1 MRAFKFALGIV
12 CLHFF
17 AATANAADAPLAGTA
32 SIVAGAVS
40 ARSVKGESRLLSK
53 GDAVYSGD
61 RILTGAAGYVRLGFL
76 DGGAMVLRP
85 NTEFAI
91 EDFRFTLGNVEP
103 PVQVVTPPPAS
114 PVAKASTPA
123 PGLQIGQQGE
133 VGNRAFFRLVRGGL
147 RAVSGL
153 VGKINR
159 EEYGVRTP
167 VATIGIRGTAFTTV
181 FCDAV
186 CAADATVQ
194 GSLPAGESALG
205 GTISAVDQGSISVVS
220 AAGNTAT
227 VNASQFM
234 LTTASG
240 LNISLP
246 ALPGFLSAES
256 WLNAAQQGAAA
267 PSAASP
273 AAAATQGAA
282 TTSSLASATLSTV
295 PTVASLAAAVAA
307 TAAALALEAE
317 DTSSGTTTSPS
328 ATSTRLT
335 GSGN

>member
-1 MRAFKFALGIV
+1 MRAFKFALGIF
-12 CLHFF
+12 CLPFL
-17 AATANAADAPLAGTA
+17 AATSSAADAPLAGTA

-40 ARSVKGESRLLSK
+40 ALSVKGESRLLGK

-76 DGGAMVLRP
+76 DGGSMVLRP

-91 EDFRFTLGNVEP
+91 EDFRFTPGNVEP
-103 PVQVVTPPPAS
+103 PVQVVPPPAN
-114 PVAKASTPA
+114 PVAKAATPVPA
-123 PGLQIGQQGE
+123 LQIGQQGE

-159 EEYGVRTP
+159 EEYGVRTA
-167 VATIGIRGTAFTTV
+167 VATIGIRGTAFSTV

-194 GSLPAGESALG
+194 GSLPAGEAALG
-205 GTISAVDQGSISVVS
+205 GTISAVEQGSISVAS

-246 ALPGFLSAES
+246 ALPGFLANES
-256 WLNAAQQGAAA
+256 WLNAAQQGAASS
-267 PSAASP
+267 SAATP
-273 AAAATQGAA
+273 AAGSAS
-282 TTSSLASATLSTV
+282 TSALSSATLSTV

-307 TAAALALEAE
+307 TAAALALEAD
-317 DTSSGTTTSPS
+317 DTSSGTATSPS
-328 ATSTRLT
+328 ATSTKIS
-335 GSGN
+335 GSGS

>member
-1 MRAFKFALGIV
+1 MKAFKFALGIV

-17 AATANAADAPLAGTA
+17 AATSSAADAPLAGTA

-40 ARSVKGESRLLSK
+40 ALSVKGESRLLSK

-76 DGGAMVLRP
+76 DGGSMVLRP

-91 EDFRFTLGNVEP
+91 EDFRFTPGMVEP
-103 PVQVVTPPPAS
+103 PAQPAPPAATATV
-114 PVAKASTPA
+114 PVPA
-123 PGLQIGQQGE
+123 LQITNQGE

-159 EEYGVRTP
+159 EEYGVRTA
-167 VATIGIRGTAFTTV
+167 VATIGIRGTAFSTV
-181 FCDAV
+181 FCDAT

-194 GSLPAGESALG
+194 GSLPAGEAALG
-205 GTISAVDQGSISVVS
+205 GTISAVEQGSISVLS

-246 ALPGFLSAES
+246 ALPGFLATEN

-273 AAAATQGAA
+273 TAAATQGAA
-282 TTSSLASATLSTV
+282 TTSALSSATLSTV

-317 DTSSGTTTSPS
+317 DTSTGTTTSPA
-328 ATSTRLT
+328 ATSTRPT
-335 GSGN
+335 GSGG